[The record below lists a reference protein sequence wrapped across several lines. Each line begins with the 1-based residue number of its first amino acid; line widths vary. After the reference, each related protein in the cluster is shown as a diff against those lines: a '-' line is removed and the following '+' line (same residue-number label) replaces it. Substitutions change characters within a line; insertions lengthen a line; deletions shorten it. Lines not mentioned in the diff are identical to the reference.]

1 MNRLYEIVI
10 GEAPD
15 GSYVGLVFSATE
27 NKRVQVQDQNLRVV
41 LAKIGKL
48 VRRRQKLIRNFPIP
62 KIVKD
67 CPVCD
72 NGERQEMPVALAAS
86 N

>member
-10 GEAPD
+10 GKAPD
-15 GSYVGLVFSATE
+15 GSYLGLVFSATE

-62 KIVKD
+62 QPKSVR
-67 CPVCD
+67 D
-72 NGERQEMPVALAAS
+72 NGDEQLMPVALAAS

>member
-10 GEAPD
+10 GEHE
-15 GSYVGLVFSATE
+15 GQYIGLVFSATE
-27 NKRVQVQDQNLRVV
+27 NKRVRVQDQNLRVV
-41 LAKIGKL
+41 LSKIGKL

-62 KIVKD
+62 QPKAVREKGD
-67 CPVCD
+67 
-72 NGERQEMPVALAAS
+72 EQLMPVALAAS